1 MIKKTN
7 KKNNTE
13 KPVAKCD
20 QSKEVVANSCL
31 GKRPI
36 GPSGDQS
43 MEVVAN
49 SCLGKRPRWGEWRLQ
64 KMLIT
69 YF

>member
-20 QSKEVVANSCL
+20 QSEEVVANSCL
-31 GKRPI
+31 GKRPV
-36 GPSGDQS
+36 GPSGDHLKGLSQNAIS
-43 MEVVAN
+43 
-49 SCLGKRPRWGEWRLQ
+49 
-64 KMLIT
+64 
-69 YF
+69 